1 MRTLFMIKKYL
12 SLAVYIYRV
21 STCLDKYSRI
31 KGRTLCTMR
40 SRLHPSSVAGKPWPE
55 FVQVNVGPAWTEEE
69 AMRAQYAGPTRKSH
83 ERATAWHRFTN
94 GSLNLLAYTLD
105 QKVKDWQCP
114 ICECLLRSC
123 EINGEIVDFKQHI
136 CL

>member
-1 MRTLFMIKKYL
+1 MLL
-12 SLAVYIYRV
+12 
-21 STCLDKYSRI
+21 
-31 KGRTLCTMR
+31 
-40 SRLHPSSVAGKPWPE
+40 RLHPASVAGKPWPE

-136 CL
+136 WQHVRGRNHRDATANVESARRLLKSKLLNDDFIIITML